1 VYENSGLAA
10 VFSFKYSLTATLSAK
25 IDTVLTLVGLSIFP
39 LNSDG
44 INRLTPAETAAST
57 NCLRLSTV
65 AWATRSMTTSWPLKE
80 ESRESE
86 VKSLVSLVTPDWKVD
101 LDVGRERTV
110 TLKVPALRRA
120 EMIEGPSVPAPWLY
134 GLVPNFWVFMK
145 AFLPQ
150 GGERSS
156 MEMPS

>member
-1 VYENSGLAA
+1 
-10 VFSFKYSLTATLSAK
+10 
-25 IDTVLTLVGLSIFP
+25 
-39 LNSDG
+39 
-44 INRLTPAETAAST
+44 
-57 NCLRLSTV
+57 
-65 AWATRSMTTSWPLKE
+65 MTTSWPLKE

-120 EMIEGPSVPAPWLY
+120 EMIEGPSVPAPWCY
-134 GLVPNFWVFMK
+134 GLVPSFWAFMR
-145 AFLPQ
+145 AFLLQ

-156 MEMPS
+156 MEMLF